1 MLVSQTSP
9 TKSLSLSNWFG
20 LGVLGQLSQAS
31 PRPSPSESRWSG
43 LGVLGQLSR
52 ELRIP
57 VWWQMKKK
65 KKKKNCKT
73 ELFDSFAVNPTVI
86 IEIVVTGVSLSIA
99 IRVFLVKIGNSGAVI
114 ASVTFFVGT
123 FWIRICLIWICYQWT
138 IVLKMVTR
146 ISKQNV
152 INKMAASSSYRRH
165 ALSRWRMG
173 RLMTQ
178 GNLTKNTTSFRIL
191 ILCHSA
197 PLASHCF

>member
-57 VWWQMKKK
+57 VWWQMKRKS
-65 KKKKNCKT
+65 CKT
-73 ELFDSFAVNPTVI
+73 ELFDSFAVHPTVI

-123 FWIRICLIWICYQWT
+123 FRVRICLIWICYQWT

-152 INKMAASSSYRRH
+152 INKMAASSYYRRH
-165 ALSRWRMG
+165 ALSSWRMG
-173 RLMTQ
+173 RLMTR
-178 GNLTKNTTSFRIL
+178 GILTKNTTSFRI
-191 ILCHSA
+191 
-197 PLASHCF
+197 